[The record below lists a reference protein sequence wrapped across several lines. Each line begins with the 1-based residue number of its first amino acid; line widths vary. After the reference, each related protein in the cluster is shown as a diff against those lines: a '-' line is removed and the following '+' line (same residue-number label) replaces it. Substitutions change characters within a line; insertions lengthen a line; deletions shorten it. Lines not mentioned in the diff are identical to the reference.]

1 MAKFKHKTVFV
12 LAVMLSCVTFGLTA
26 CSAFGPETSNEE
38 KEKIYTTIVQS
49 EEALF
54 SIGVIPDTMLNTDKK
69 DIEVLSE
76 ALIQE
81 LLTEKKAA
89 FSNYF
94 NERLAYTYNEQT
106 EISITAAKERAEYM
120 KQAGNMDVGDS
131 EEGFD
136 TVDITVD
143 AGVLSCDLRSVSVNG
158 DSADASAV
166 IIAWS
171 KSIYFDKTTK
181 EYYTW
186 LTFSKFDNEYHFVK
200 RDDHWVVASADGDQL
215 FAPDGYDYRKGT
227 YTTFEEAVTAAQKI
241 VPSEE
246 NPF

>member
-1 MAKFKHKTVFV
+1 MVKCKHKIVFV
-12 LAVMLSCVTFGLTA
+12 LVVMLSCVTAGLTA
-26 CSAFGPETSNEE
+26 CSAFGTGASNEE
-38 KEKIYTTIVQS
+38 KESIYNAIVQS

-54 SIGVIPDTMLNTDKK
+54 SIGVIPATLLNTDKK
-69 DIEVLSE
+69 NIEVLSE
-76 ALIQE
+76 AQTQE
-81 LLTEKKAA
+81 LLTEKKAG
-89 FSNYF
+89 FSNCF
-94 NERLAYTYNEQT
+94 NERLEYTYKEQT

-120 KQAGNMDVGDS
+120 KQAGNIDVGDS
-131 EEGFD
+131 GEGLD

-143 AGVLSCDLRSVSVNG
+143 AGVLSCDLRSVSVNEDG
-158 DSADASAV
+158 ATASAV

-186 LTFSKFDNEYHFVK
+186 LTFSEFDNEYHFVK
-200 RDDHWVVASADGDQL
+200 RDDHWVVDSADGDQL